1 MLIYFIAVVANDNLN
16 NQVDESKRAEVEG
29 ILERFFKGAEILGIV
44 VVVMAGDAPGDQVG
58 TVILMR
64 LSALYE
70 LTI

>member
-1 MLIYFIAVVANDNLN
+1 MLIYFIVFQGDTPDRIDLIVKSFTALLEIA
-16 NQVDESKRAEVEG
+16 ESKG
-29 ILERFFKGAEILGIV
+29 V
-44 VVVMAGDAPGDQVG
+44 VVVVTAGDQVG

>member
-1 MLIYFIAVVANDNLN
+1 MVETMLKEFL
-16 NQVDESKRAEVEG
+16 DEAESM
-29 ILERFFKGAEILGIV
+29 GIV
-44 VVVMAGDAPGDQVG
+44 VVVMAGEDQVG

>member
-1 MLIYFIAVVANDNLN
+1 MLIYFIVMPANDN
-16 NQVDESKRAEVEG
+16 NQVDNSERADVERMLKGFLIEAESR
-29 ILERFFKGAEILGIV
+29 GIV
-44 VVVMAGDAPGDQVG
+44 VVVTAGDGRQVG

>member
-1 MLIYFIAVVANDNLN
+1 MLIYFIVFHVDDD
-16 NQVDESKRAEVEG
+16 NQVNDAIRKNRIWVEIMFTVLLQEAE
-29 ILERFFKGAEILGIV
+29 RLGIV
-44 VVVMAGDAPGDQVG
+44 VVVTAGDQVG

>member
-1 MLIYFIAVVANDNLN
+1 MLIYFIAVVTDNLN
-16 NQVDESKRAEVEG
+16 DQVDESQRADVEG
-29 ILERFFKGAEILGIV
+29 ILKRFLEEAEILGIV
-44 VVVMAGDAPGDQVG
+44 VVVMAGGAPGGQVG